1 MLIFSPHTTVDQI
14 KPSIK
19 NWWGTH
25 KEGTGPDILFLLWQA
40 LHKTLGRERH
50 AQGGDGISHLY
61 TLHSKLYKDTL
72 QKSKSR
78 THRCTR

>member
-14 KPSIK
+14 KQSIK
-19 NWWGTH
+19 NRWGTH
-25 KEGTGPDILFLLWQA
+25 KEGTDPDILFPLWQA
-40 LHKTLGRERH
+40 LHKTLGCERH

-61 TLHSKLYKDTL
+61 TLHSKLKI
-72 QKSKSR
+72 KSR